1 MKNLFKLLCK
11 AIGVV
16 IALAAVAFAAVQAV
30 YWLNLDN
37 KFMFLLPTACRE
49 TEDSERRYRV
59 GRNVKGGFPAALR
72 AVFCRQKQR
81 NCRRRSRSGRC
92 IAGPV
97 QTELH
102 LKYHMQT
109 VF

>member
-37 KFMFLLPTACRE
+37 KFMFLLHRILNKITDRVPR
-49 TEDSERRYRV
+49 DRR
-59 GRNVKGGFPAALR
+59 F
-72 AVFCRQKQR
+72 
-81 NCRRRSRSGRC
+81 
-92 IAGPV
+92 
-97 QTELH
+97 
-102 LKYHMQT
+102 
-109 VF
+109 